1 MVHVYIIIVQPLLY
15 SGCLN
20 GLPQLE
26 HHWGFEMEKTQAYTQ
41 VGDCVWQKGRK
52 ATWKP
57 ICIGFIPFRESLNGM
72 DDLGFQKSNTNKL
85 QASNSTLFTSL
96 WLHLAIDVVLSQ
108 IILALQCVHS
118 DTFPS
123 SYIPGCPVSWNCS
136 MRCRLLH
143 PLHSYSYNNFI
154 LPGSVSSFICEI
166 IYYKLL
172 K

>member
-41 VGDCVWQKGRK
+41 VGECVWQKGRK

-123 SYIPGCPVSWNCS
+123 SIFLAVLFLE
-136 MRCRLLH
+136 LLYEVQVAS
-143 PLHSYSYNNFI
+143 PTSFLFIQQLYLTWFSFI
-154 LPGSVSSFICEI
+154 L
-166 IYYKLL
+166 YLWNYLL
-172 K
+172 